1 MYDLKATVHDPNE
14 HPAIEVNGFLVPPGR
29 MALAT
34 ISKTTVRFKEKNER
48 KALIY
53 TEYSD
58 ILSLQDFY
66 LKQTKKVALIHTE

>member
-48 KALIY
+48 KALVY
-53 TEYSD
+53 TE
-58 ILSLQDFY
+58 
-66 LKQTKKVALIHTE
+66 